1 MGFILENYVSEMV
14 FAPIR
19 VSNTPGNITHL
30 KLEIRIHKS
39 DFKYRLNKRKAA
51 TTTTTKTNQCIIKH
65 KYEIIAI
72 RIH

>member
-1 MGFILENYVSEMV
+1 MGFILENYVSDMV

-19 VSNTPGNITHL
+19 VSNTPGNITH
-30 KLEIRIHKS
+30 KLEIRFHKS
-39 DFKYRLNKRKAA
+39 DFKDGLNKRKAA
-51 TTTTTKTNQCIIKH
+51 ATTAKTSRCIIKH